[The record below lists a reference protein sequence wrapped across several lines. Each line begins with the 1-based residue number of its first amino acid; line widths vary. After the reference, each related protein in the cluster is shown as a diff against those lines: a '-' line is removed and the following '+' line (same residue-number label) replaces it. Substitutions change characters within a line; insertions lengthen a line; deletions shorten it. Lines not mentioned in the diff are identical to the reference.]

1 MNKRL
6 RILVAEDDLTTRSI
20 LEAVLIKWN
29 YDPIMVKDGHDAW
42 EVLQKPD
49 SPNLVLMDWMM
60 PRMSGLEVIQ
70 LVRAQLVEQPPY
82 IILLTSKEEK
92 EAILSGLE
100 AGAND
105 YIKKPFDK
113 DELNARIRV
122 GQRSVDLQTNLYET
136 QKKLEHLAT
145 HDPLTGIFNRRAI
158 LEQLSKEL
166 ARARRESQINLAY
179 GLCIGFFDIDQFKQ
193 INDQYGHQ
201 SGDDVLKGMVSILAG
216 ELRESD
222 SVGRFGGDEF
232 LVLTPGIELQNQ
244 KNLFNRLIETIASH
258 KIDTRSGEVSITV
271 SMGVSLA
278 NLKVNEDHLLSNAD
292 AAMYQAKQ
300 EGGNRVVFTT

>member
-179 GLCIGFFDIDQFKQ
+179 GLCIGFFDIDHFKQ

-201 SGDDVLKGMVSILAG
+201 SGDDVLKGVVSILAG

>member
-278 NLKVNEDHLLSNAD
+278 NPKVNEDHLLSIAD

>member
-1 MNKRL
+1 MNKKL

-29 YDPIMVKDGHDAW
+29 YDPIMVKDGQDAW
-42 EVLQKPD
+42 EILQKPG
-49 SPNLVLMDWMM
+49 SPNLVLLDWMM

-70 LVRAQLVEQPPY
+70 LVRAHLIEQPPY

-105 YIKKPFDK
+105 YIKKPFDT

-122 GQRSVDLQTNLYET
+122 GQRSVELQTDLYET
-136 QKKLEHLAT
+136 QAKLEHLAT

-166 ARARRESQINLAY
+166 ARARRESQRNLGY
-179 GLCIGFFDIDQFKQ
+179 VLCIGFFDIDHFKL

-201 SGDDVLKGMVSILAG
+201 SGDDVLKGVVSILAG

-222 SVGRFGGDEF
+222 SIGRFGGDEF

-244 KNLFNRLIETIASH
+244 KNLFNRLIETISSR
-258 KIDTRSGEVSITV
+258 KIDTRSGVVSITV

-278 NLKVNEDHLLSNAD
+278 NPDIDEDHLLSIAD

-300 EGGNRVVFTT
+300 EGGDRVVFTT